1 MNLASIGIINSTGL
15 ETEVVAFATATGIT
29 NGAMILDLD
38 NLVKSLKGYG
48 IWSLMKAIYPIV
60 GGNATAHSYNLKDT
74 SLYQITWNGSITHS
88 ATGITGNGSTGY
100 GNTGIVP
107 SSVLSLN
114 STHISCYIRTNS
126 DTSSPA
132 RMNMGTNNASA
143 ANSLSIQ
150 AYPTVFLSVGINGS
164 VANTNSAG
172 GVNGLMLANRT
183 GSATGS
189 ANCAR
194 NGSVITSGMGA
205 STGLSANALALM
217 ARNNNGTVDMFS
229 LSEYAFFT
237 VGDGLTGT
245 QIGNLYTAVQA
256 FQTARGRQV

>member
-1 MNLASIGIINSTGL
+1 
-15 ETEVVAFATATGIT
+15 
-29 NGAMILDLD
+29 
-38 NLVKSLKGYG
+38 
-48 IWSLMKAIYPIV
+48 MKAIYPIV

-74 SLYQITWNGSITHS
+74 TQYQITWSGSITHA

-114 STHISCYIRTNS
+114 STHISCYIRTNN
-126 DTSSPA
+126 DNSS
-132 RMNMGTNNASA
+132 RVNMGTNNASA

-150 AYPTVFLSVGINGS
+150 AYPSVFLSVGINGT

-172 GVNGLMLANRT
+172 GVNGMMLTNRT

-237 VGDGLTGT
+237 VGDGLTNT
-245 QIGNLYTAVQA
+245 QIANLYTAVQA